1 MICDL
6 HNRGMDN
13 LMRRIDMVNNKN
25 INVKNVKFLDK
36 KRIKIT
42 FRNNEYIIL
51 KAQGENYGTDCGI
64 YIEVDNI

>member
-1 MICDL
+1 
-6 HNRGMDN
+6 
-13 LMRRIDMVNNKN
+13 MRRIDMVNNKT
-25 INVKNVKFLDK
+25 INSVKNIKFLDK

-42 FRNNEYIIL
+42 FKNNDYIVL